1 MGLVVDVGT
10 LSDRAPAGLDAAFFA
25 ELLKILPE
33 LETNKSFVSGLRDD
47 PSLRLGHVIA
57 GVALELQ
64 KIAGAD
70 VDYAAVNLPE
80 NNAPA
85 LRELLYGFWDSE
97 FGVAAGRAAVSL
109 VARLADDSRASRVNP
124 GRARQIL
131 LSYIAGR
138 SLDMSTTALVREAI
152 KRDIPW
158 RRLNE
163 RKCYVRFGQ
172 GKYQKF
178 IRETMMDGATSIG
191 ALLSKVKGLLNEML
205 RKIGVPASPQ
215 GVIVIDGGIA
225 DGAERAAAQAKA
237 IGYPV
242 VVKPLDREKGL
253 GVSVNL
259 GDGAAVRKAVEE
271 ASKYGRAVIVE
282 KFIAGD
288 DHGILVVGGKM
299 IAAAKRIPGH
309 VVGDGGR
316 TIAKLVEEA
325 NQGPR
330 RGTDY
335 EKIMVLLEFDAEAQR
350 VLSAQGLTR
359 DSVPAPGRIAYLCG
373 ADMSKS
379 NLHEAVFGLATTD
392 PVSMRS
398 VDGRETGTIKKLNL
412 SHADLRKSDL
422 IGMDLANCE
431 TLGAIFK

>member
-1 MGLVVDVGT
+1 
-10 LSDRAPAGLDAAFFA
+10 
-25 ELLKILPE
+25 
-33 LETNKSFVSGLRDD
+33 
-47 PSLRLGHVIA
+47 
-57 GVALELQ
+57 
-64 KIAGAD
+64 
-70 VDYAAVNLPE
+70 
-80 NNAPA
+80 
-85 LRELLYGFWDSE
+85 
-97 FGVAAGRAAVSL
+97 
-109 VARLADDSRASRVNP
+109 
-124 GRARQIL
+124 
-131 LSYIAGR
+131 
-138 SLDMSTTALVREAI
+138 MSTTALVREAI

-163 RKCYVRFGQ
+163 RTCYVRFGQ

-191 ALLSKVKGLLNEML
+191 VLLSKVKGLLNEML
-205 RKIGVPASPQ
+205 RKIGVPAPPQ

-225 DGAERAAAQAKA
+225 DGAERAAAQAEA

-253 GVSVNL
+253 GISVNL

-373 ADMSKS
+373 ADMS
-379 NLHEAVFGLATTD
+379 
-392 PVSMRS
+392 
-398 VDGRETGTIKKLNL
+398 
-412 SHADLRKSDL
+412 
-422 IGMDLANCE
+422 
-431 TLGAIFK
+431 